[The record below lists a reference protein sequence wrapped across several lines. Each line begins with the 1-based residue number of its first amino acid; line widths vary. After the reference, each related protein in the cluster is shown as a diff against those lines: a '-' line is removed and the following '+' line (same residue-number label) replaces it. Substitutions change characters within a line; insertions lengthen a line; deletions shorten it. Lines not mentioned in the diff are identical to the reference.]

1 MSEESLPF
9 SRSLQPS
16 SVPPTVSENNY
27 TNLHESIGYE
37 DEASISSWYLE
48 DK

>member
-16 SVPPTVSENNY
+16 SVLLTASENNY
-27 TNLHESIGYE
+27 TNLHETIGYE
-37 DEASISSWYLE
+37 DGVSISS
-48 DK
+48 